1 MTIFDSRDR
10 RGLTQES
17 NGNLKSEHTSA
28 LWGRPPS
35 GIREFENGAG
45 RICPH
50 RRSIRTIV
58 VVQSIPFGF
67 DHDRTISACVR
78 SVLNLDIPAIPS
90 APRGFGR
97 RGVFRFA
104 IAPLNTMCIQRRLD
118 FGGL

>member
-1 MTIFDSRDR
+1 
-10 RGLTQES
+10 
-17 NGNLKSEHTSA
+17 
-28 LWGRPPS
+28 
-35 GIREFENGAG
+35 
-45 RICPH
+45 
-50 RRSIRTIV
+50 V

-118 FGGL
+118 FGGLCLSEIKLAHADDEVRQEMA